1 MSYYPSTVFRKRLTW
16 RQSTPQD
23 ETVDKPG
30 PKFGQATVT
39 SPDTLICWHYRRE
52 GVRMR
57 FRNNI
62 LLSLFVITALASF
75 RPTAALAQ
83 LEQERNWCA
92 GKGAATPE
100 LRIDSCTAVI
110 QNGRG
115 SSKQLAMTYKMRGN
129 VFFHQHDYDR
139 AIQDFNQAIQLDSR
153 NSEAFDGRC
162 WAYATVNKLEEA
174 LKDCKEAV
182 RLRPNIAPT
191 LGSLGLVY
199 FKLGRFDDAI
209 STYSASLQVNPKS
222 AYSLYGRGTAK
233 LKKGETAAGQAD
245 IAASKT
251 IKDVA
256 EEMTGYGVK

>member
-1 MSYYPSTVFRKRLTW
+1 
-16 RQSTPQD
+16 
-23 ETVDKPG
+23 
-30 PKFGQATVT
+30 
-39 SPDTLICWHYRRE
+39 
-52 GVRMR
+52 MR

-62 LLSLFVITALASF
+62 LLSLFVIAALVSF

-92 GKGAATPE
+92 GKGAVTPE

-110 QNGRG
+110 QNGRA
-115 SSKQLAMTYKMRGN
+115 SSKQLAITYNTRGS

-139 AIQDFNQAIQLDSR
+139 AIQDYSQAIQLDSR
-153 NSEAFDGRC
+153 NSEAYDSRC
-162 WAYATVNKLEEA
+162 WTYAAVNRLEEA
-174 LKDCKEAV
+174 LKDCKESV

>member
-1 MSYYPSTVFRKRLTW
+1 
-16 RQSTPQD
+16 
-23 ETVDKPG
+23 
-30 PKFGQATVT
+30 
-39 SPDTLICWHYRRE
+39 
-52 GVRMR
+52 MR
-57 FRNNI
+57 FRIDI
-62 LLSLFVITALASF
+62 LLSLLVIAVVVSF
-75 RPTAALAQ
+75 KPTAALAQ

-115 SSKQLAMTYKMRGN
+115 SSKQLAIIYKTRGD
-129 VFFHQHDYDR
+129 VFFRQHDYDR

-162 WAYATVNKLEEA
+162 WAYATVNRLEEA

-209 STYSASLQVNPKS
+209 ATYSASLQLNPKS